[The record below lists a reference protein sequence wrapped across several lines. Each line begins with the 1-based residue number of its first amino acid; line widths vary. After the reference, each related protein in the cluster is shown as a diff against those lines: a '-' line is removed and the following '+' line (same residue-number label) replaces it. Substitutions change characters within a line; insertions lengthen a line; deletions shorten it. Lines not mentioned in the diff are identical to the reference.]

1 MPRRPTRLSE
11 QENVFSLLKDV
22 FSVHDPRY
30 DVHDVVMASAA
41 TGRAMRAHLHF
52 VKGLFDGRKMFRP
65 VDDFFDIRDGYV
77 HAMAYGFVFRHTDPI
92 LLSLLC
98 TIIIK
103 YRVGIVNFEFL
114 LYNKIILKNTDKG
127 GIKK

>member
-1 MPRRPTRLSE
+1 MS
-11 QENVFSLLKDV
+11 
-22 FSVHDPRY
+22 
-30 DVHDVVMASAA
+30 
-41 TGRAMRAHLHF
+41 GHLHF

-65 VDDFFDIRDGYV
+65 VNDFLDIRNGYF

-92 LLSLLC
+92 LLFLLC
-98 TIIIK
+98 IIIIK

-114 LYNKIILKNTDKG
+114 LYNKIISKNTDKG